1 MVQEDQVK
9 RIARAQAR
17 SSGKEED
24 LAIKQ
29 LFQKLG
35 VLLVK
40 GNASMLLNRI
50 QSPTRN
56 VQIICRVISTPSPL
70 TLCDTVTI

>member
-1 MVQEDQVK
+1 MAQEDQVK

-24 LAIKQ
+24 VAIQQ

-40 GNASMLLNRI
+40 GHAAMLLNRI
-50 QSPTRN
+50 PTFH
-56 VQIICRVISTPSPL
+56 
-70 TLCDTVTI
+70 